1 MEQLKEINNLLN
13 EKRKKK
19 NDGLDFMENL
29 IKLEK
34 NILKNYLYDKVNNKR
49 DLEYFIKLSK

>member
-13 EKRKKK
+13 EKRKK